1 MTADPPEPASAT
13 PTTPPPTPRTQV
25 KRLPELGVYDRET
38 IAAVCD
44 EALICHVGYA
54 TEAGPRV
61 IPTIHVRIDDTLYF
75 HGSAASRTL
84 RSLQD
89 GVDVSVCITLLDGI
103 RFARSMFE
111 HSMNYR
117 SVVAYGRAR
126 PVTDPAELAVVARSI
141 TDHVAA
147 GRSADARMPNEVEL
161 KQTLFLALLL
171 DEASAKVSTGYSEE
185 PPEDEALPVWAGVLP
200 LHLVPGEP
208 VAHPN
213 LDPALPT
220 PGYLTDYR
228 RPRS

>member
-1 MTADPPEPASAT
+1 VTAESSPPS
-13 PTTPPPTPRTQV
+13 PRTQI
-25 KRLPELGVYDRET
+25 KRLPELGVYDR
-38 IAAVCD
+38 AAVAAICD
-44 EALICHVGYA
+44 EALICHVGY
-54 TEAGPRV
+54 TTDDGPRV

-84 RSLQD
+84 RSLRD
-89 GVDVSVCITLLDGI
+89 GVDVAVCITLIDGI

-117 SVVAYGRAR
+117 SVVVYGRAR
-126 PVTDPAELAVVARSI
+126 PVTDAAELERVARSI
-141 TDHVAA
+141 TDHVAK
-147 GRSADARMPNEVEL
+147 GRAADARMPNEVEL
-161 KQTLFLALLL
+161 KQTMFLALPL

-185 PPEDEALPVWAGVLP
+185 PPEDEALPVWAGILP
-200 LHLVPGEP
+200 LHQVPGEP
-208 VAHPN
+208 VPHPN

>member
-1 MTADPPEPASAT
+1 MSDRNPPP
-13 PTTPPPTPRTQV
+13 PQPPTPRTQV
-25 KRLPELGVYDRET
+25 KRLPELGVYDRDT

-44 EALICHVGYA
+44 EALICHVGYT

-61 IPTIHVRIDDTLYF
+61 IPTIHVRIDDMLYF

-117 SVVAYGRAR
+117 SVVVYGRAR
-126 PVTDPAELAVVARSI
+126 PVTDAAELEVVARRI
-141 TDHVAA
+141 TDHVAQ
-147 GRSADARMPNEVEL
+147 GRSADARMPNESEL
-161 KQTLFLALLL
+161 KQTLFLVLPL

-200 LHLVPGEP
+200 LHMVPGEP

-213 LDPALPT
+213 LDPALAT
-220 PGYLTDYR
+220 PEYLTDYR

>member
-1 MTADPPEPASAT
+1 MATDPP
-13 PTTPPPTPRTQV
+13 TPPSPRTQV
-25 KRLPELGVYDRET
+25 KRLPELGVYDRDT
-38 IAAVCD
+38 IAAICD

-84 RSLQD
+84 RSLHD

-117 SVVAYGRAR
+117 SAVVYGRAT
-126 PVTDPAELAVVARSI
+126 PVTDPAELELVAHAI
-141 TDHVAA
+141 TDHVAL
-147 GRSADARMPNEVEL
+147 GRGDDARMPNEVEL
-161 KQTLFLALLL
+161 KQTLFLALPLR
-171 DEASAKVSTGYSEE
+171 EASAKVSTGYSEE

-200 LHLVPGEP
+200 LHVVPGEP
-208 VAHPN
+208 IPHPN
-213 LDPALPT
+213 LDPTLPT
-220 PGYLTDYR
+220 PEYLTDYR
-228 RPRS
+228 RPQD

>member
-1 MTADPPEPASAT
+1 MAPDPVAAPSA
-13 PTTPPPTPRTQV
+13 RTQV
-25 KRLPELGVYDRET
+25 KRLPELGVYDRGA
-38 IAAVCD
+38 IAAICD
-44 EALICHVGYA
+44 EALICHVAYA
-54 TEAGPRV
+54 TDAGPRV
-61 IPTIHVRIDDTLYF
+61 IPTIHVRIDETLYF

-84 RSLQD
+84 RSMQD
-89 GVDVSVCITLLDGI
+89 GVDVSVCITLIDGI

-126 PVTDPAELAVVARSI
+126 PVVDPAELEVVARRI
-141 TDHVAA
+141 TDHVAP

-161 KQTLFLALLL
+161 KQTLFLALSL
-171 DEASAKVSTGYSEE
+171 DEASAKVSAGYSEE

-200 LHLVPGEP
+200 LRQVPGEP
-208 VAHPN
+208 VRHPN

-220 PGYLTDYR
+220 PAYLTDYR